1 VYSDINL
8 YSVGHFL
15 AKRGSQLQTGTVD
28 VGLIVDVWCIFMVR
42 RRRMMNNPICPQT
55 GVPMRRDVRPMTITY
70 RGESL
75 TFDIPGW
82 YTDASDESIH
92 TGEDMKVSDRMLN
105 RLKARVEG
113 LLEPE
118 EIRRIRKKLGLSQTA
133 AGEIIGGGPRAFQ
146 KYEAGDL
153 LPSRAIS
160 SALTLLD
167 SNPEGLKIL
176 RTTSERTS
184 SHTGYGKVR
193 GTVPTLRG

>member
-1 VYSDINL
+1 
-8 YSVGHFL
+8 
-15 AKRGSQLQTGTVD
+15 
-28 VGLIVDVWCIFMVR
+28 
-42 RRRMMNNPICPQT
+42 MNNPICPQT
-55 GVPMRRDVRPMTITY
+55 GMPMKRDVRPMTIAY

-75 TFDIPGW
+75 TFDMPGW
-82 YTDASDESIH
+82 YTDSSDEGIH

-105 RLKARVEG
+105 RLKARTEG

-118 EIRRIRKKLGLSQTA
+118 EIRRIRKKLGLSQAA

-160 SALTLLD
+160 SALILLD

-176 RTTSERTS
+176 RTVSEKAS
-184 SHTGYGKVR
+184 SHDVS
-193 GTVPTLRG
+193 VAL